1 MLDVLVN
8 NARREKS
15 VKTGKSGD
23 YQEGDR
29 HIKSILKAISW
40 RIVGTM
46 DTILISY
53 LLTGKIN
60 VALSIGS
67 VEVFSK
73 MFLYYLHE
81 RAWNAI
87 HWGRVRVFI
96 RNRTSLRSRRNHKRR
111 LSNFAR
117 KQLANAL

>member
-8 NARREKS
+8 NRRGERA
-15 VKTGKSGD
+15 VKTVKPGN

-29 HIKSILKAISW
+29 HIKSIFKAISW
-40 RIVGTM
+40 RIVGTL

-53 LLTGKIN
+53 LLTGKIQ

-81 RAWNAI
+81 RVWNAVR
-87 HWGRVRVFI
+87 WGRMRVFI
-96 RNRTSLRSRRNHKRR
+96 RNRTSFRKKRNLKRR
-111 LSNFAR
+111 ISNFAR
-117 KQLANAL
+117 KQLADAI

>member
-1 MLDVLVN
+1 MLDVFVN
-8 NARREKS
+8 KAHKEKPAR
-15 VKTGKSGD
+15 TGKSAD

-40 RIVGTM
+40 RIVGTL
-46 DTILISY
+46 DTIMISY
-53 LLTGKIN
+53 LLTGKIQ

-96 RNRTSLRSRRNHKRR
+96 RNSTSLRSKRNHKRR
-111 LSNFAR
+111 ISNFAR

>member
-1 MLDVLVN
+1 
-8 NARREKS
+8 
-15 VKTGKSGD
+15 
-23 YQEGDR
+23 
-29 HIKSILKAISW
+29 
-40 RIVGTM
+40 M

-53 LLTGKIN
+53 LLTGKIQ

-81 RAWNAI
+81 RVWNAVR
-87 HWGRVRVFI
+87 WGRMRVFI
-96 RNRTSLRSRRNHKRR
+96 RNSTTFRSKRNQKRR
-111 LSNFAR
+111 ISNFAR

>member
-1 MLDVLVN
+1 MLDVLLKN
-8 NARREKS
+8 SHRENT
-15 VKTGKSGD
+15 VKTSKSTD
-23 YQEGDR
+23 FQDGDR

-40 RIVGTM
+40 RMVGTM

-81 RAWNAI
+81 RAWNAL

-96 RNRTSLRSRRNHKRR
+96 RNRTSLRSKRNHKRR
-111 LSNFAR
+111 MSNFAR

>member
-8 NARREKS
+8 NARREKTI
-15 VKTGKSGD
+15 KTGKSTD

-40 RIVGTM
+40 RIVGTL

-53 LLTGKIN
+53 LLTGKLH

-73 MFLYYLHE
+73 MILYYLHE
-81 RAWNAI
+81 RAWNAVR
-87 HWGRVRVFI
+87 WGRMRVFI
-96 RNRTSLRSRRNHKRR
+96 RNRTTIRSKRNHKRR
-111 LSNFAR
+111 ISNFAR